1 MPTFGPLLLAPA
13 CAAVHAQAAHARHA
27 TDLTARALVEPAPR
41 ANHTRRRRTQHA
53 YASTHIHMRR
63 ANAPLPTRT
72 SSPEVAI
79 LCVCW
84 LHTAMRAHDATQLRA
99 SPRHVLRP
107 TLLRAHS
114 ATRGRGRALAVKR
127 ATDRWPHRQ
136 ENRRRHDQAL
146 ARFQKYGG
154 RLFISFFLF
163 FCPYFPATI

>member
-1 MPTFGPLLLAPA
+1 MP
-13 CAAVHAQAAHARHA
+13 
-27 TDLTARALVEPAPR
+27 
-41 ANHTRRRRTQHA
+41 
-53 YASTHIHMRR
+53 R
-63 ANAPLPTRT
+63 ANAPLLTRT

-79 LCVCW
+79 LSVCW

-99 SPRHVLRP
+99 SPLHVMRP

-163 FCPYFPATI
+163 CPNFPATIERTLASPPLARVRPLLTPIPPQGVS

>member
-1 MPTFGPLLLAPA
+1 
-13 CAAVHAQAAHARHA
+13 
-27 TDLTARALVEPAPR
+27 
-41 ANHTRRRRTQHA
+41 
-53 YASTHIHMRR
+53 MRR
-63 ANAPLPTRT
+63 ANAPLPTCT

-84 LHTAMRAHDATQLRA
+84 LHTAMRARDATQLRT

-154 RLFISFFLF
+154 RLFISFFR
-163 FCPYFPATI
+163 FCPNVPATIERTLAPTLSPAYAHSPLLTPNLPYRRKA

>member
-1 MPTFGPLLLAPA
+1 
-13 CAAVHAQAAHARHA
+13 
-27 TDLTARALVEPAPR
+27 
-41 ANHTRRRRTQHA
+41 
-53 YASTHIHMRR
+53 MRR

-163 FCPYFPATI
+163 CPNFPATIERTLAPPSLSPAYAHCSLPYRRKA